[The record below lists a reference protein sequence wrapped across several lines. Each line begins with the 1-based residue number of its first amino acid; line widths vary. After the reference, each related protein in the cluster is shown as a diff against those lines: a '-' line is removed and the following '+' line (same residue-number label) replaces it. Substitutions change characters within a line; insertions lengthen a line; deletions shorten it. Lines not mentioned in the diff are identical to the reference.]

1 MATLQQVA
9 GAAGTAL
16 FVTVMAVASTGS
28 TAGADVEGAR
38 AAFMAAAI
46 IATVALPLTF
56 LVGAGASNAPAVQP
70 DGAVGKGG
78 RPDV

>member
-16 FVTVMAVASTGS
+16 FITVMAVASGGAV
-28 TAGADVEGAR
+28 AGTDVAGAR
-38 AAFMAAAI
+38 AAFMVAAI

-56 LVGAGASNAPAVQP
+56 LVGARKEAAA
-70 DGAVGKGG
+70 
-78 RPDV
+78 